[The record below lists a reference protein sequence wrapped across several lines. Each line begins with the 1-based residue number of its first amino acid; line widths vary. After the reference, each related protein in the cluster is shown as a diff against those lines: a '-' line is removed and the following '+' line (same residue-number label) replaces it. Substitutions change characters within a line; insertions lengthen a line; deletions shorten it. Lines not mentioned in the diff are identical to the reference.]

1 MSFLSPPPDIKQPV
15 VIREDGGGLVDKY
28 IAQAHQYALE
38 KRRVEIRGSCRS
50 ACTLALSVPSVCVA
64 PGAVVKMHQ
73 AYELYSGKERP
84 DITNKM
90 LNELPM
96 SIRQRLD
103 GHISR
108 DYSVEATLTY
118 GELRNLGVPDCDK
131 MNPVAKDKTP
141 EKKIRIKILNPVEA
155 VLRVFGGDL

>member
-1 MSFLSPPPDIKQPV
+1 MNFLYPPPDVRQPV
-15 VIREDGGGLVDKY
+15 VIYEDGGGLVDKY

-38 KRRVEIRGSCRS
+38 NRRVEIKGSCRS

-73 AYELYSGKERP
+73 AYEIYSGRERP

-90 LNELPM
+90 LNELPVN
-96 SIRQRLD
+96 IRQRLE

-108 DYSVEATLTY
+108 DYTAEATLTY
-118 GELRNLGVPDCDK
+118 DDLRHLGIPDCYRK
-131 MNPVAKDKTP
+131 TSTNQAK
-141 EKKIRIKILNPVEA
+141 RIKPFGS
-155 VLRVFGGDL
+155 VLSVFGDL